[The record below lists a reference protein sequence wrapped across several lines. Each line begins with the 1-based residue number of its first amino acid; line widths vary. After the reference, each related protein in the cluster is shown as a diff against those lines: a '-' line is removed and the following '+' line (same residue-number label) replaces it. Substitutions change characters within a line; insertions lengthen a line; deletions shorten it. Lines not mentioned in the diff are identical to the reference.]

1 MRIYTKRFFFGIC
14 LFVGM
19 LLPLSLRAQEAN
31 EENEENKETKGN
43 NEFFIDTKLNTR
55 WELRIGGFD
64 PKTEEENEG
73 KAHFIMG
80 QYRLNFGY
88 KRDDWLE
95 IRLSPQFS
103 GVWGQA
109 GGTLSLSEGW
119 LCMRHK
125 SGIFGKI
132 GRQVFEY
139 DDERILGY
147 DDWSMTAPT
156 HDALK
161 FGYEGFGHKVHVLLA
176 YNQNPENIDVGTT
189 YYADGLQPY
198 KTMQTLWYHYETP
211 KSVFGFSVLGM
222 NIGVQSQ
229 KYDEPKKTFYQQ
241 LFGTYLVAKPSIVC
255 MEGSF
260 YYQMGKEE
268 HGMKL
273 NAFMGSA
280 KLTVTPSEIY
290 NLYTGYDYLSGD
302 NFPVTVNGGFGLIYH
317 KEARG
322 FTPLFG
328 SHHEFYGAMEFFY
341 MNSYVHNFSPGLQ
354 NLYVGGNVSP
364 VQGLNINAAYHFYAI
379 SADLTYGRNGKLKKA
394 LGHEAELNI
403 SYTFA
408 KFVKVSAGYTFMYGT
423 KTMEILQRVSE
434 KRQLH
439 WAWAMLTVNP
449 TIFTTTWHDKKK
461 KDKKN

>member
-1 MRIYTKRFFFGIC
+1 MSFYTKRFLLGIC
-14 LFVGM
+14 LFVGL
-19 LLPLSLRAQEAN
+19 LLPSNLRAQEAN
-31 EENEENKETKGN
+31 EENEENTETKGN
-43 NEFFIDTKLNTR
+43 NEFYIDTKLNTR
-55 WELRIGGFD
+55 WELRMGGFD
-64 PKTEEENEG
+64 PKKEEEQAG
-73 KAHFIMG
+73 RAHFIMG
-80 QYRLNFGY
+80 QYRLNLGY

-119 LCMRHK
+119 LCMKHK

-147 DDWSMTAPT
+147 DDWTMTAPT

-161 FGYEGFGHKVHVLLA
+161 LGYEGHGHKVHVLIA
-176 YNQNPENIDVGTT
+176 YNQNPENIDAGTT
-189 YYADGLQPY
+189 IYTGGLQPY

-211 KSVFGFSVLGM
+211 KSLFGFSVIGM

-229 KYDEPKKTFYQQ
+229 RDDEPNKTFYQQ
-241 LFGTYLVAKPSIVC
+241 LFGTYVKINPSIVS

-260 YYQMGKEE
+260 YYHLGKEE

-280 KLTVTPSEIY
+280 KVKVTPSEIY
-290 NLYTGYDYLSGD
+290 NLYAGYDYLSGD
-302 NFPVTVNGGFGLIYH
+302 NFPITVNGGLGLIYH
-317 KEARG
+317 KEAKG

-328 SHHEFYGAMEFFY
+328 SHHEFYGAMDFFY
-341 MNSYVHNFSPGLQ
+341 MNSYVNNFSPGLQ

-364 VQGLNINAAYHFYAI
+364 VNGLKINAAYHFYAI
-379 SADLTYGRNGKLKKA
+379 SADLSYGRNGKLKKP
-394 LGHEAELNI
+394 LGHEVELNI
-403 SYTFA
+403 GYTFA
-408 KFVKVSAGYTFMYGT
+408 KFVTVSAGYTFMYGT
-423 KTMEILQRVSE
+423 ETMEILQRVSE

-461 KDKKN
+461 REKKN